1 MNYDYI
7 IAGAGCAGLSL
18 LYRILND
25 SNLKDKRVLVVDKE
39 RKKNNDRT
47 WCYWEKQDGLFE
59 SIVRHEWKTL
69 EFKTESFVNQFELH
83 DYKYKM
89 IKGIDFY
96 NYVLGLAQQFKNVEF
111 RVEEISSLD
120 VVEGKAI
127 LKTNI
132 STYEADYL
140 FNSTNLINP
149 EFSKDDTLL
158 QHFMGWEIELAE
170 AAFDP
175 TVGTLMDFSLDQR
188 HGTTFMYFLPV
199 SSTRALVEYTLFTGE
214 LLDKDEYRKELRNYI
229 ENKLALRDFSI
240 VEEEYGIIPMSLKK
254 FAPHFK
260 KKIINIGTAGGHTK
274 ASSGY
279 TFQFIQKYT
288 EKIIKAL
295 KSGENPTRSFTYR
308 DKMFQWYDRT
318 LLEVLLSKSMDG
330 KHIFSMMFKNIAPE
344 KILKFLANET
354 NFLEDVKIMN
364 SLPITKFLPAGV
376 KQMFNSI

>member
-214 LLDKDEYRKELRNYI
+214 LLAKDEYRKELRNYI

-308 DKMFQWYDRT
+308 DKMFQWYDRI